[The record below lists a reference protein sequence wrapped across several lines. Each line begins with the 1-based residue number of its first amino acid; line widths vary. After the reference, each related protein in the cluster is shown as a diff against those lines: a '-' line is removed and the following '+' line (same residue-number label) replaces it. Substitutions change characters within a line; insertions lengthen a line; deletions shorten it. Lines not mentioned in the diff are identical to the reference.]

1 MVFAMKKKTA
11 SAKNAEQTLQDNHQ
25 SALRVEEGL
34 PVTDLVEF
42 GREAGFTIDELARLV
57 HIPPRTYARR
67 VASKARLSLP
77 EGERAVRVMRLYDR
91 AKQLFVTHENTRQ
104 WLNAPLP
111 AFDGRNALEFA
122 RTEPGARAVED
133 LLGRIEHG
141 IPW

>member
-1 MVFAMKKKTA
+1 MKKKTPKA
-11 SAKNAEQTLQDNHQ
+11 PAPPLHDNHR

-34 PVTDLVEF
+34 PVADLVDF
-42 GREAGFTIDELARLV
+42 GREAGFTIDELAKLV

-67 VASKARLSLP
+67 VASRARLSLP
-77 EGERAVRVMRLYDR
+77 EGERAVRVMRLYDL

-104 WLNAPLP
+104 WLNTRLP
-111 AFDGRNALEFA
+111 AFGDRTALDIA

-133 LLGRIEHG
+133 LIGRIEHG